1 MERQEYQEKMLMNVC
16 RKERPTVSTD
26 EGCKSTTVWL
36 ALTLRSIQ
44 VEAKVRY

>member
-1 MERQEYQEKMLMNVC
+1 MERREYQEKMVMNVC

-36 ALTLRSIQ
+36 ALTLRITQ
-44 VEAKVRY
+44 VEVKARY